1 MKIAYKSD
9 IGKIREKDEDSIVV
23 LRMDFAYGSPK
34 RERAFLVLG
43 DGVGGAPSGDVASFL
58 ATKMLAEYMLPLLLS
73 SAERID
79 FLPLLREGVK
89 DTNRRILEYCV
100 RNPQYDGMGTTLVAA
115 IVDGMVLHVAN
126 VGDSRL
132 YVINREGM
140 KQITEDHNDS
150 SGALTRAVGCSPD
163 VEADLFRVD
172 LESKDHM
179 LLCCDG
185 LTDMVPEEEISET
198 IIGSKDLDSACIKL
212 IVKAN
217 ENGGE
222 DNISLILAEV
232 A

>member
-1 MKIAYKSD
+1 MKIAYKLD
-9 IGKIREKDEDSIVV
+9 IGKVREKDEDSLVV

-34 RERAFLVLG
+34 RERTFLILG

-79 FLPLLREGVK
+79 YLPLLREGVK
-89 DTNRRILEYCV
+89 ETNRRVMEYCV
-100 RNPQYDGMGTTLVAA
+100 RNPQHSGMGTTLVAA

-132 YVINREGM
+132 YVINKKGM
-140 KQITEDHNDS
+140 EQVTVDHRDA
-150 SGALTRAVGCSPD
+150 SGALTNAVGCFPET
-163 VEADLFRVD
+163 EADVFRVG
-172 LESKDHM
+172 LKSKDRV

-185 LTDMVPEEEISET
+185 LTDMVPEDEIEET
-198 IIGSKDLDSACIKL
+198 IRRGKDIEAACAHL
-212 IVKAN
+212 INAAN
-217 ENGGE
+217 EAGGV

-232 A
+232 S